1 MTTAFNFNFTQDQ
14 LAQILAGNTFVDQWF
29 AALNNQ
35 LPNYDIN
42 TVERVGDFVG
52 QCAHESGN
60 FKILNE
66 NLNYGAQGLANTW
79 PTRFAVKGPD
89 GKPQK
94 PCVPTELAQQIE
106 RQPELIANNVY
117 SNRLGNG
124 DTDSGD
130 GWKYHGRGLIQLTGH
145 DNYAAFGATVDMS
158 VDDVV
163 AYAQTF
169 DGAVQTAC
177 WFWATHK
184 LNQYADSGDIET
196 MTQRI
201 NGGTIGLDDRIA
213 KCAFARQVLG
223 A

>member
-1 MTTAFNFNFTQDQ
+1 M
-14 LAQILAGNTFVDQWF
+14 LILH
-29 AALNNQ
+29 
-35 LPNYDIN
+35 LPNYNIN
-42 TVERVGDFVG
+42 TVERVADFIG

-60 FKILNE
+60 FTTLNE
-66 NLNYGAQGLANTW
+66 NLNYSAQGLAGTW
-79 PTRFAVKGPD
+79 PSRFAVLDSSGHPI
-89 GKPQK
+89 KPYT
-94 PCVPTELAQQIE
+94 PTALAKSIE
-106 RQPELIANNVY
+106 RKPELIANNVY
-117 SNRLGNG
+117 ANRLGNG

-130 GWKYHGRGLIQLTGH
+130 GWKYHGGGLIQLTGKE
-145 DNYAAFGATVDMS
+145 NYANFGATVNMS
-158 VDDVV
+158 AEDVV

-201 NGGTIGLDDRIA
+201 NGGLNGIDDRIA
-213 KCAFARQVLG
+213 KCNLARQVLG

>member
-1 MTTAFNFNFTQDQ
+1 MEITQQQ
-14 LAQILAGNTFVDQWF
+14 LGQCIGNNPYLDQWV

-35 LPNYDIN
+35 LPNYEIN
-42 TVERVGDFVG
+42 TVERVGDFIG

-60 FKILNE
+60 FKTLNE
-66 NLNYGAQGLANTW
+66 NLNYGAQGLANIW
-79 PTRFAVKGPD
+79 PTRFAVKGAD
-89 GKPQK
+89 GKPQN
-94 PCVPTELAQQIE
+94 PYVPTELAQQIQ
-106 RQPELIANNVY
+106 RQPELIANNFY
-117 SNRLGNG
+117 ANRLGNG
-124 DTDSGD
+124 GPDSGD

-158 VDDVV
+158 AEDVV

-177 WFWATHK
+177 WFWATHN

-196 MTQRI
+196 MTRRI
-201 NGGTIGLDDRIA
+201 NGGLNGIDDRIA
-213 KCAFARQVLG
+213 KCNLARQVLG